1 MSFATHR
8 RVDLSSQSTSYT
20 LAQTKLQQYLN
31 LSARIMLNNSSRSS
45 FKGIAKQFGEK
56 AKAAYSNSHRQLH
69 SNTYHT
75 GTNVNKY
82 IRTTEIGKSLS
93 SHQRIRCQGFSS
105 YEYPTRTEAPQVTRT
120 LASDLPDISEDDGA
134 PSSKK
139 YSSMPTKSSSVPDP
153 FDDMYELTSPQRAE
167 TLQHQTQNLS
177 TNLDP
182 KHKITTQVPANIP
195 PNYPPTQL
203 SIPSVELTSL
213 PSSLRV
219 ASQETYGQV
228 STVGLL
234 CDFGS
239 RYETPQNTGVNHLI
253 ELMAFQSTSKYP
265 SASHIVE
272 KMDNLG
278 GSTFA
283 SSSREQML
291 YCVDILR
298 PNVDQ
303 AMELLAE
310 TVLHPNIHEMEIQ
323 EMKQVMQF
331 QHEEW
336 HGEGGIGSEVAL
348 GEGIQLAAYGK
359 TSEGKSQQQL
369 GKVHFC
375 PPESLHNLTAE
386 TIHQF
391 RMEHLTPNRTVIAGA
406 GIEHDHLLDLT
417 NTYFSSFFENAA
429 NKDPTPR
436 VNSIYTGGE
445 YRHILPSLG
454 SPLQMHSMHPESL
467 TRVALAFEIPKGWSS
482 QDLVPACVLQT
493 LLGGG
498 NSFSAG
504 GPGKGMYSRLYREIL
519 NRFYWAESA
528 EAFTAFHAESGLL
541 GMSGSTYNPQKV
553 RDLVRVLA
561 EHFAKLA
568 MTDVSIEELSRAKN
582 MLRCNVLTQ
591 LESRLVLFEDIG
603 RQILTYGKREN
614 VKSMCDK
621 IDAVTH
627 EDIRRLAKMMV
638 SKPPTLCIVGGEQEV
653 QTAHSWDEV
662 NGWFAGL

>member
-1 MSFATHR
+1 
-8 RVDLSSQSTSYT
+8 
-20 LAQTKLQQYLN
+20 
-31 LSARIMLNNSSRSS
+31 MLNNSTRSS
-45 FKGIAKQFGEK
+45 FKNIAKQVGK
-56 AKAAYSNSHRQLH
+56 RAQLSHSNTLRCLH
-69 SNTYHT
+69 SNVSQA
-75 GTNVNKY
+75 TNK
-82 IRTTEIGKSLS
+82 ISFRGARSAKKIPTQQRLS
-93 SHQRIRCQGFSS
+93 FSS

-120 LASDLPDISEDDGA
+120 LASDLPDVSSDDGIT
-134 PSSKK
+134 PKEK
-139 YSSMPTKSSSVPDP
+139 YSSMPTSSSPIADP
-153 FDDMYELTSPQRAE
+153 FDDMKKLSPPQRAE
-167 TLQHQTQNLS
+167 TLEHQKENLS
-177 TNLDP
+177 TDLDP
-182 KHKITTQVPANIP
+182 KHRITPFVPPNIP
-195 PNYPPTQL
+195 SNYPPTQL
-203 SIPSVELTSL
+203 TIPSVNVTNL

-228 STVGLL
+228 STIGVL

-239 RYETPQNTGVNHLI
+239 RYETAHNMGVNHLM
-253 ELMAFQSTSKYP
+253 ELLAFQSTSKYS

-272 KMDNLG
+272 KMDTLG

-303 AMELLAE
+303 AMEILSE
-310 TVLHPNIHEMEIQ
+310 TVLHPNIHEMEIDQ
-323 EMKQVMQF
+323 MKQVMQF

-336 HGEGGIGSEVAL
+336 HGQGGIGSEVAL

-359 TSEGKSQQQL
+359 TKDGEPQQQL
-369 GKVHFC
+369 GKLHFC
-375 PPESLHNLTAE
+375 PPESLNNLTAE
-386 TIHQF
+386 TVHQF
-391 RMEHLTPNRTVIAGA
+391 RMDHLTPNRMVIAGA
-406 GIEHDHLLDLT
+406 GIEHDHLVDLT
-417 NTYFSSFFENAA
+417 NTYFSSYFQNVSDL
-429 NKDPTPR
+429 KPTPR
-436 VNSIYTGGE
+436 VDSIYTGGE
-445 YRHILPSLG
+445 YRHILHSAGYPM
-454 SPLQMHSMHPESL
+454 QMHSMYPESL

-482 QDLVPACVLQT
+482 PDLVPACVLQT

-568 MTDVSIEELSRAKN
+568 MTDVSMEELSRAKN

-603 RQILTYGKREN
+603 RQILTYGKRED

-621 IDAVTH
+621 IDAVTQ
-627 EDIRRLAKMMV
+627 EDIRRVAKLMV
-638 SKPPTLCIVGGEQEV
+638 SQPPTLCVVGGEKEV
-653 QTAHSWDEV
+653 QSAHSWDEV
-662 NGWFAGL
+662 NGWFAGLQKS